1 MTIKQAGEERVY
13 SAYTSIF
20 AVHHQRKSGQELK
33 QGRIMEAGAW
43 RQEHGGRS
51 MEAGAW
57 RQELMQRPQ
66 RQSAYWLASHGLCF
80 LTEPRSTR
88 SHPQFRKFL
97 TAGFYGGIFS
107 TEVPF
112 FLLT

>member
-51 MEAGAW
+51 MEAGADAEATETICLLACFTWLMLSHRTQVYQVPPTIQKIPYSWILW
-57 RQELMQRPQ
+57 R
-66 RQSAYWLASHGLCF
+66 Y
-80 LTEPRSTR
+80 
-88 SHPQFRKFL
+88 
-97 TAGFYGGIFS
+97 
-107 TEVPF
+107 F
-112 FLLT
+112 FN